1 MICSFDAARVSLNK
15 RRHYIVK
22 IDRFPNFMISLFQ
35 AAKALIVHEAILA
48 RALPRETAGLLL
60 SLCDGTFSPNAL
72 ADSDG
77 NAKTNKKDDEKA
89 TGKTDIYISLL
100 SF

>member
-1 MICSFDAARVSLNK
+1 MT
-15 RRHYIVK
+15 
-22 IDRFPNFMISLFQ
+22 SLFQ
-35 AAKALIVHEAILA
+35 AEEELIVHGATLA
-48 RALPRETAGLLL
+48 RALPRETAGLAL

-77 NAKTNKKDDEKA
+77 NAKANKKDDEKA
-89 TGKTDIYISLL
+89 TGKTDIYISLS